1 MMPAGIEIMMAM
13 EKPKAM
19 TTNITLIF
27 LLETFLNALV
37 KTPKCFT
44 LTNVQ
49 CSTQKEGNGK
59 QLVLPSFH
67 SNGDQRSVVLSLVAI
82 S

>member
-1 MMPAGIEIMMAM
+1 MPAGIETMIAM
-13 EKPKAM
+13 EKPRAII
-19 TTNITLIF
+19 TNSALIF
-27 LLETFLNALV
+27 LLEIFLIALAI
-37 KTPKCFT
+37 TPKCFT
-44 LTNVQ
+44 FTNVQ